1 MAGTWIIMKHDLP
14 TCPEVKR
21 ITRATGADS
30 VALTV
35 GRLFLVWTW
44 ADTHTED
51 GRVVAELADIDD
63 EAGCDGF
70 GEAMVSAGWLVVDGD
85 AIIFPKFGDLN
96 GMTAKT
102 RAKES
107 LKKQRQRRS
116 KGTQRGHVSP
126 PCPDAPGQ
134 TGDHTAQ
141 HITGQDKTK
150 PTTRENPETV
160 RAAGAGPGVK
170 SAEKFDWSTVPDS
183 MNTTAVRDALRDWY
197 AYRRESGLRKW
208 KNITLTKTLNKY
220 AKAGGVVALIAAV
233 EHSISQGYQG
243 LVDPKSRGSPK
254 PRVNDELSIKPDD
267 PDDNPLAHL
276 RRENERN
283 AG

>member
-51 GRVVAELADIDD
+51 GRVEAELADIDD

-70 GEAMVSAGWLVVDGD
+70 GEAMVAAGWLAVDGA
-85 AIIFPKFGDLN
+85 AIIFPKFGDMN

-141 HITGQDKTK
+141 HITGQSKEISTHKTK
-150 PTTRENPETV
+150 G
-160 RAAGAGPGVK
+160 AAAKATAGGGSSK
-170 SAEKFDWSTVPDS
+170 SAKFDWSKAPEN
-183 MNTTAVRDALRDWY
+183 MNTPAVRDALIDWY
-197 AYRRESGLRKW
+197 SYRRQSNLKKW
-208 KNITLTKTLNKY
+208 ANVTLLKTLNKY
-220 AKAGGVVALIAAV
+220 ADRGPPALIAAIDY
-233 EHSISQGYQG
+233 SISQGYQG

-276 RRENERN
+276 MRESERT